1 MEDLLAQLNEF
12 PNRQLAE
19 AIKREFAKSN
29 EQLQAETERHKT
41 TQEKWEAALSLLFT
55 ILRALITSIILM
67 IFVVIDLNILLAIKD
82 FDIKTIFEF
91 SPEQLSII
99 KYGIGFLMLQVL
111 VFSQKFGF
119 SNIINTINMLRGK
132 NIQPE
137 PKENE
142 K

>member
-1 MEDLLAQLNEF
+1 MEEKEIKNNLEKTQKLIDKSDKLDKVLAKSKLLLAENLELR
-12 PNRQLAE
+12 NRV
-19 AIKREFAKSN
+19 
-29 EQLQAETERHKT
+29 EQK
-41 TQEKWEAALSLLFT
+41 KWESAYSLFFT
-55 ILRALITSIILM
+55 FLRAVITCLILFIFII
-67 IFVVIDLNILLAIKD
+67 IDLNILWAIKD

-132 NIQPE
+132 KTND
-137 PKENE
+137 
-142 K
+142 